1 MDKLRSDIRGLNHD
15 QLVEIYNILRKTD
28 SPFTKNSNGVFF
40 NTADL
45 SVATIDIIKDYV
57 NRATEENNKF
67 REQDVLISTM
77 KRDYASAT
85 V

>member
-15 QLVEIYNILRKTD
+15 QLVEIYNILRKTE

>member
-15 QLVEIYNILRKTD
+15 QLVEIYNILRKTE

-45 SVATIDIIKDYV
+45 SVTTIDIIKDYV